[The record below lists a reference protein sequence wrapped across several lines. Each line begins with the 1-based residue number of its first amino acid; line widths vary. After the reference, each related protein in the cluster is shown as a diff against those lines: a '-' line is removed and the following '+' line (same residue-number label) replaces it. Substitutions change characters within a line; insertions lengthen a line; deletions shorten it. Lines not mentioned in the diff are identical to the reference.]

1 MVGGG
6 EHIVHHSS
14 AVRTAGL
21 FAALGVVSGL
31 ASAFCPII
39 DTLNISLGWTGLF
52 SKADSAPLLP
62 AIFFGLVLSILIYA
76 AAAANVIRAASGV
89 VTSVVAWVIA
99 AHVAQEFRELWSGGL
114 VAGAVGATLTA
125 AGVALA
131 VPAYRSLASMAVT
144 IAAGTVTGLLLAVS
158 HKDST
163 ALSFVSV
170 YVGWQASVA
179 ATIAYGIAK
188 RRTSEPHTILTPAA
202 G

>member
-114 VAGAVGATLTA
+114 VAGA
-125 AGVALA
+125 GVALA

-144 IAAGTVTGLLLAVS
+144 IAVGTVTGLLLAVS